1 MLQITF
7 TISFCRRIRPFFIV
21 LFFQYVWF
29 IFLPPS
35 SFFYLIECLRKKQT
49 IFRLSLI
56 SQHKMKW
63 KENIV
68 IMENISINCHAASS
82 IARKMCAMS
91 KPIFLFLWNSIVQ
104 LNSSHVCVSEIFFR
118 SKNNIITIHEYINE
132 YWNMKWHKHF
142 PFIKQSRRIL
152 HFFFNLRLK
161 CLSVCVDINKCINQ

>member
-68 IMENISINCHAASS
+68 IMENISINWHAASS

-118 SKNNIITIHEYINE
+118 SKNNIITISMNILMNIET
-132 YWNMKWHKHF
+132 WNDTNIFHLLNKVEEF
-142 PFIKQSRRIL
+142 FIFSL
-152 HFFFNLRLK
+152 TFD
-161 CLSVCVDINKCINQ
+161 SSVWVCVWI